1 MNVLLAIS
9 LIIILGLGFY
19 GGRIG
24 FVKTVVP
31 IISGIISLVV
41 FFLLKDWVLGFLFRW
56 AVFQGEH
63 ILARIVVILIICFL
77 GTLAFKWI
85 IGVLNLLTKL
95 PLVHGLNKFLGFLLG
110 IAEGFLA
117 VWLILYLARVNE
129 GTLFG
134 LNLFASIESEP
145 FLCFLYKH
153 NLIEHLMTALF
164 GGWIA

>member
-19 GGRIG
+19 GGRTG

-63 ILARIVVILIICFL
+63 ILARIVVILIICFQ

-95 PLVHGLNKFLGFLLG
+95 PLVHGLNKLLGFLLG
-110 IAEGFLA
+110 IAEGFLT

-145 FLCFLYKH
+145 FLYFLYKH
-153 NLIEHLMTALF
+153 NLIEHLMTTLF